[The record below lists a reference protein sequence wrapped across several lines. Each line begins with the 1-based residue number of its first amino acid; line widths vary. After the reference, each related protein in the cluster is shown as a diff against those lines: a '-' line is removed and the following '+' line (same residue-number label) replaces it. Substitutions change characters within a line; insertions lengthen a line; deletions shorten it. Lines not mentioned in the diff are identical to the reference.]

1 MSPALSLW
9 APLLVLALPACQAST
24 CEEMSTGMGRDQ
36 CFHDRIA
43 ATPPGG
49 AASVVDS
56 AAQIQ
61 DPMVRGAAVLS
72 WVKVN
77 GSSVSSSDGQ
87 KLCAFLEG
95 RDQSYCQRVLSSP
108 HLQR

>member
-1 MSPALSLW
+1 MSPGLSLW
-9 APLLVLALPACQAST
+9 APMTALLLLACQPST
-24 CEEMSTGMGRDQ
+24 CEEMSAGMDRDQ

-43 ATPPGG
+43 STPPGQ
-49 AASVVDS
+49 AAAVVES

-72 WVKVN
+72 WVKSHV
-77 GSSVSSSDGQ
+77 SSVSASDGQ

-95 RDQSYCQRVLSSP
+95 RDQSYCQRILSSP